1 MWKSAQRKRDERL
14 NNLTDQLDKLHRDMM
29 SAVGSIRTFRQE
41 LKEGEDDTSG
51 GSPDPGAN
59 PADSK

>member
-14 NNLTDQLDKLHRDMM
+14 DDLTDQLDELHRDMTE
-29 SAVGSIRTFRQE
+29 AVGFIRTFRLD

-59 PADSK
+59 PADPK